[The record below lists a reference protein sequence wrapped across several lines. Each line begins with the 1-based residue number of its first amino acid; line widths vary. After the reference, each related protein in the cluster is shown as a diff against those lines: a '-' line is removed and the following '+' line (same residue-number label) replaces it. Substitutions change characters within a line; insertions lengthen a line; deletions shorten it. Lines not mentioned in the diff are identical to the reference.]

1 MCVGLSGGI
10 GAGKSLVA
18 SYFAE
23 YGALVI
29 DADRSAR
36 EALDPRTAGL
46 ARVGDRWP
54 ETIVDGRLDRPA
66 LAARVFSDAAALAEL
81 NAIVHPFVR
90 ERAAQLEASAG
101 PGQLVVH
108 DVPLLF
114 EAGFYLRCDANVVV
128 VAERETRIV
137 RIVARNGWTRDE
149 IDRRMRA
156 QIDPDRAIELADY
169 TIVNDGT
176 LDALRSESREVYDDL
191 LVRRV
196 RGGAR

>member
-1 MCVGLSGGI
+1 MRVGLSGGI

>member
-1 MCVGLSGGI
+1 MRVGLSGGI

-66 LAARVFSDAAALAEL
+66 LAARVFSEAAALAEL

>member
-1 MCVGLSGGI
+1 MRVGLSGGI

-23 YGALVI
+23 YGALII

-36 EALDPRTAGL
+36 EALDPGTAGL
-46 ARVGDRWP
+46 ARVGNRWP